1 MVYCKNTIES
11 RRNMEKKR
19 IKKLFHPKKKTATG
33 GCGLCCIKINNFT
46 VKTSDKVI
54 LDDVNL
60 HIHCGELTT
69 IVGPNGAGKSTLLK
83 AILGEEKHTGT
94 ISFTNANDQRVS
106 RPLIG
111 YVPQQLAF
119 DKDMPIT
126 VRDLFQT
133 CLSRRP
139 VWLGRSRRAEMLA
152 RESLARFDAEKLLDA
167 KLGVLSGG
175 ELQRVMLAL
184 ALQPM
189 PNLLLLDEPVS
200 GVDQMGLDL
209 FYQMVADLRDEYD
222 MSIILVSHDLELAA
236 RYSDRIVLINQ
247 KVLLSGTP
255 KDVFADPI
263 AVQTFGRQVLVD
275 DGKGGGV

>member
-1 MVYCKNTIES
+1 
-11 RRNMEKKR
+11 MEKKR
-19 IKKLFHPKKKTATG
+19 IKKLFHPKKQAG
-33 GCGLCCIKINNFT
+33 NGCGVCCIKISDFT
-46 VKTSDKVI
+46 VKTTDKII
-54 LDDVNL
+54 LDHVNL

-83 AILGEEKHTGT
+83 AILGEARHTGA
-94 ISFTNANDQRVS
+94 IFFTNAQNRSVA

-119 DKDMPIT
+119 DKDMPLT
-126 VRDLFQT
+126 VRDLFQS

-139 VWLGRSRRAEMLA
+139 VWLGRSKRAEKLTMRA
-152 RESLARFDAEKLLDA
+152 LARFDAEKLIDS

-184 ALQPM
+184 ALEPM

-209 FYQMVADLRDEYD
+209 FYRMVADLRDTYD

-236 RYSDRIVLINQ
+236 RYSDRIVLLDQ
-247 KVLLSGTP
+247 TVLLSGTP
-255 KDVFADPI
+255 EEVFSDEI
-263 AVQTFGRQVLVD
+263 AIRTFGRKVAVD
-275 DGKGGGV
+275 ESEGDV

>member
-1 MVYCKNTIES
+1 
-11 RRNMEKKR
+11 MEKKR
-19 IKKLFHPKKKTATG
+19 MKKLFHPKKQAG
-33 GCGLCCIKINNFT
+33 NGCGVCCIKICDFT
-46 VKTSDKVI
+46 VKTTDKVI
-54 LDDVNL
+54 LDHVNL

-83 AILGEEKHTGT
+83 AILGEARHTGE
-94 ISFTNANDQRVS
+94 IVFTNAQDRSVS

-111 YVPQQLAF
+111 YVPQQLSF
-119 DKDMPIT
+119 DKDMPLT
-126 VRDLFQT
+126 VRDLFQA

-139 VWLGRSRRAEMLA
+139 VWFGRSRRAEELTMRALM
-152 RESLARFDAEKLLDA
+152 RFEAEKLIDS

-184 ALQPM
+184 ALEPM

-209 FYQMVADLRDEYD
+209 FYQMVADLRDTYD

-236 RYSDRIVLINQ
+236 RYSDRIVLLDQ
-247 KVLLSGTP
+247 TVLLSGSP
-255 KDVFADPI
+255 QDVFSDEI
-263 AVQTFGRQVLVD
+263 AIRTFGRKVVVEERGD
-275 DGKGGGV
+275 V

>member
-1 MVYCKNTIES
+1 
-11 RRNMEKKR
+11 MEKKR
-19 IKKLFHPKKKTATG
+19 IKKLFHPRKKAAG
-33 GCGLCCIKINNFT
+33 NGCGVCCIKIKNFT
-46 VKTSDKVI
+46 VKTTDKII
-54 LDDVNL
+54 LDDIDL

-94 ISFTNANDQRVS
+94 ISFTNADGQS
-106 RPLIG
+106 AARPLIG

-119 DKDMPIT
+119 DKDMPLT

-139 VWLGRSRRAEMLA
+139 VWLGRSKRAEMLA
-152 RESLARFDAEKLLDA
+152 RESLARFDAEKLLDS

-175 ELQRVMLAL
+175 ELQRVMMAL

-200 GVDQMGLDL
+200 GVDQRGLAL
-209 FYQMVADLRDEYD
+209 FYQMVADLRDTYD

-236 RYSDRIVLINQ
+236 QYSDRIVLINQ

-255 KDVFADPI
+255 EDVFSDPI
-263 AVQTFGRQVLVD
+263 AIETFGRQVVVEH
-275 DGKGGGV
+275 KGGGK

>member
-1 MVYCKNTIES
+1 
-11 RRNMEKKR
+11 MEKKR
-19 IKKLFHPKKKTATG
+19 IKKLFHPKKKSAG
-33 GCGLCCIKINNFT
+33 NGCGVCCIKINNFT
-46 VKTSDKVI
+46 VKTADKVI

-139 VWLGRSRRAEMLA
+139 VWLGRARRAEQLA
-152 RESLARFDAEKLLDA
+152 RESLARYDAEKLLDA
-167 KLGVLSGG
+167 KLGVLAGG

-209 FYQMVADLRDEYD
+209 FYRMVADLRDKYD
-222 MSIILVSHDLELAA
+222 MAIILVSHDLELAA

-247 KVLLSGTP
+247 KVLLSGAP
-255 KDVFADPI
+255 KDVFSDPI
-263 AVQTFGRQVLVD
+263 AVETFGRQVLVD
-275 DGKGGGV
+275 DGKGGGA

>member
-1 MVYCKNTIES
+1 
-11 RRNMEKKR
+11 MEKKR
-19 IKKLFHPKKKTATG
+19 IKKLFHPKRSAGK
-33 GCGLCCIKINNFT
+33 GCGLCCIKISDFT

-54 LDDVNL
+54 LDNVNL

-94 ISFTNANDQRVS
+94 ISFTNASGERAE

-119 DKDMPIT
+119 DKDMPLT

-139 VWLGRSRRAEMLA
+139 VWLGRSKRAEKLA
-152 RESLARFDAEKLLDA
+152 RESLARFDAVRLLDA

-175 ELQRVMLAL
+175 ELQRVMMAL

-200 GVDQMGLDL
+200 GVDQKGLAL
-209 FYQMVADLRDEYD
+209 FYRMVADLRDTYD

-236 RYSDRIVLINQ
+236 QYSDRIVLINQ
-247 KVLLSGTP
+247 TVLLSGP
-255 KDVFADPI
+255 PEEVFADEI
-263 AVQTFGRQVLVD
+263 AIETFGRQVIVD
-275 DGKGGGV
+275 KKGGDA

>member
-1 MVYCKNTIES
+1 
-11 RRNMEKKR
+11 MEKKR
-19 IKKLFHPKKKTATG
+19 IKKLFHPKKKAAG
-33 GCGLCCIKINNFT
+33 NGCGVCCIKIKNFT
-46 VKTSDKVI
+46 VRASDDMVI
-54 LDDVNL
+54 LDNVNL

-83 AILGEEKHTGT
+83 AILGEVKHTGS
-94 ISFTNANDQRVS
+94 ICFTNANNRSVA

-126 VRDLFQT
+126 VRDLFQA

-139 VWLGRSRRAEMLA
+139 VWLGRSHRAEKLA
-152 RESLARFDAEKLLDA
+152 RESLARFDAERLLDY

-209 FYQMVADLRDEYD
+209 FYQMVADLRDTYD

-236 RYSDRIVLINQ
+236 RYSDRIVLIN
-247 KVLLSGTP
+247 KEVLLSGAP
-255 KDVFADPI
+255 EDVFGDPI
-263 AVQTFGRQVLVD
+263 AIETFGRQVTVD
-275 DGKGGGV
+275 DGKGGGR

>member
-1 MVYCKNTIES
+1 
-11 RRNMEKKR
+11 MEKKR
-19 IKKLFHPKKKTATG
+19 IKKLFHPKKKSTG

-94 ISFTNANDQRVS
+94 ITFTNANDQRIS

-139 VWLGRSRRAEMLA
+139 VWLGRSHRAEQLA
-152 RESLARFDAEKLLDA
+152 RESLARFDAEKLLDS
-167 KLGVLSGG
+167 KLGILSGG

-184 ALQPM
+184 ALEPM

-209 FYQMVADLRDEYD
+209 FYQMVADLRNQYD

-247 KVLLSGTP
+247 KVLLSGAP
-255 KDVFADPI
+255 KDVFSDPV

-275 DGKGGGV
+275 DAKGGDV

>member
-1 MVYCKNTIES
+1 
-11 RRNMEKKR
+11 MEKKR
-19 IKKLFHPKKKTATG
+19 IRKLFHPKKAG
-33 GCGLCCIKINNFT
+33 NGCGVCCIRIRDFT
-46 VKTSDKVI
+46 VKTTDKVI
-54 LDDVNL
+54 LDKVNL

-83 AILGEEKHTGT
+83 AILGEVKHSGA
-94 ISFTNANDQRVS
+94 IFFTNAKNQSVA

-119 DKDMPIT
+119 DKDMPLT
-126 VRDLFQT
+126 VRDLFQA

-139 VWLGRSRRAEMLA
+139 VWLGRSKRAEMLA
-152 RESLARFDAEKLLDA
+152 LRALARFEAEKLIDS

-184 ALQPM
+184 ALEPM

-209 FYQMVADLRDEYD
+209 FYQMVADLRDTYD

-236 RYSDRIVLINQ
+236 RYSDRIVLLDQ
-247 KVLLSGTP
+247 TVLLSGSS
-255 KDVFADPI
+255 KDVFSDPTAI
-263 AVQTFGRQVLVD
+263 RIFGRKVAVD
-275 DGKGGGV
+275 EGGDA

>member
-1 MVYCKNTIES
+1 
-11 RRNMEKKR
+11 MEKKR
-19 IKKLFHPKKKTATG
+19 IKKLFHPKKKTAG
-33 GCGLCCIKINNFT
+33 GCGVCCIKIKNFT

-54 LDDVNL
+54 LDNVDL

-83 AILGEEKHTGT
+83 AILGEEKHTGS
-94 ISFTNANDQRVS
+94 IFFTNANNQSVA

-139 VWLGRSRRAEMLA
+139 VWLGRSHRTEMLA

-209 FYQMVADLRDEYD
+209 FYQMVADLRDKYD

-255 KDVFADPI
+255 QEVFSDPVAI
-263 AVQTFGRQVLVD
+263 KTFGRQVIVD
-275 DGKGGGV
+275 DGKGGGA